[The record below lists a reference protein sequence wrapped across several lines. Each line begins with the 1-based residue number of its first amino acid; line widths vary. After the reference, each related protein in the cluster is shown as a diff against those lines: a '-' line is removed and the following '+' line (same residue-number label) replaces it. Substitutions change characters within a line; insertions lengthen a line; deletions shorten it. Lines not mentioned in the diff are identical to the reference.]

1 MAVNIISD
9 EQFKNR
15 YVTLKVKYLDVL
27 ELSNKNF
34 KREQDEKKRNYKNL
48 SDVSDQ
54 PEKNRFKKVGR
65 IVERMKSAKARPK
78 MYAIKCLNSLEKYQ
92 MLFSNE
98 ERAVIVQMV
107 ELMEKV
113 ILHKKLNREF

>member
-1 MAVNIISD
+1 MVNIISD
-9 EQFKNR
+9 EQFKSR
-15 YVTLKVKYLDVL
+15 YLAIKERYTQILKIS
-27 ELSNKNF
+27 EKNF
-34 KREQDEKKRNYKNL
+34 QHEQ
-48 SDVSDQ
+48 S
-54 PEKNRFKKVGR
+54 EKNRFKKVAR

-92 MLFSNE
+92 MMFQNE
-98 ERAVIVQMV
+98 ERAIIVQMV